1 MRVLVVDDD
10 DALRS
15 AIART
20 FELEGFDVDTAEDG
34 VQAVARFDADAVVLP
49 DVVVLDVLMP
59 NLDGVA
65 ACRLIRQQSGVP
77 ILMLTA
83 RDEVGS
89 RVVGLDAGADDY
101 LGKPFAVTELLAR
114 VRALVRRTSTP
125 TDVLRYEGLE
135 VNLEERRAYRDG
147 NLMPL
152 TRIEFALLELFLLHP
167 RKALDRHEIVRRVWG
182 NDEDTSTS
190 NSLDV
195 FISSLRRKTEANGE
209 ARIIQTVRGVGYAL
223 REEP

>member
-1 MRVLVVDDD
+1 MLVLVVDDD

-20 FELEGFDVDTAEDG
+20 FELEGFDVETAVDG
-34 VQAVARFDADAVVLP
+34 VQAVARFSGDAVVLP

-59 NLDGVA
+59 NLDGLA

-114 VRALVRRTSTP
+114 VRALVRRTASP
-125 TDVLRYEGLE
+125 TDVLRYGDLE
-135 VNLEERRAYRDG
+135 VNLEERRAYQDG
-147 NLMPL
+147 RLLSL
-152 TRIEFALLELFLLHP
+152 TRIEFALLELFLLQP
-167 RKALDRHEIVRRVWG
+167 RKALHRHEIIRRVWG
-182 NDEDTSTS
+182 TEADSSTS

-195 FISSLRRKTEANGE
+195 FISSIRRKMEVDG
-209 ARIIQTVRGVGYAL
+209 RPRMIHTVRGVGYAL
-223 REEP
+223 REDR